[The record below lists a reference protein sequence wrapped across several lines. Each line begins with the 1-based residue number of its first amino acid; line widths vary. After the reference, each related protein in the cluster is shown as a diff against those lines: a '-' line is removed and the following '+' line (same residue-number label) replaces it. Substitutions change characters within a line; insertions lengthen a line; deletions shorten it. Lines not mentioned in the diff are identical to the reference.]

1 MTKIKTYKGFEI
13 RFDTFDNKFYILYEN
28 EKIAKD
34 KIENLEKSIDN
45 ILKAKFT
52 KIPILVKVGGFENN
66 GVTDFLSGE
75 ITSINLSTGKVFY
88 NILKGGRKIKKQ
100 NNITWTTLFKYTP
113 ENIKKVNLYR
123 TYIAKIRELE
133 ILCRELQEDMETV
146 DIDAAGQKGE
156 I

>member
-13 RFDTFDNKFYILYEN
+13 RFDTFDNKFYTLYEKERITN
-28 EKIAKD
+28 D

-52 KIPILVKVGGFENN
+52 KIPILAKVGGFENN

-75 ITSINLSTGKVFY
+75 ITSINLSTGRVFY
-88 NILKGGRKIKKQ
+88 NILKCGRKIKKQ
-100 NNITWTTLFKYTP
+100 NHITCITLFKYTP

-133 ILCRELQEDMETV
+133 FLCKELQKDMETV
-146 DIDAAGQKGE
+146 DINEAGQKGE

>member
-13 RFDTFDNKFYILYEN
+13 RFDTFDNKFYILCEN
-28 EKIAKD
+28 ERIAKD

-52 KIPILVKVGGFENN
+52 KIPILAKVSGFENN
-66 GVTDFLSGE
+66 GVTDFISGE
-75 ITSINLSTGKVFY
+75 ITSINLHTGKVFY
-88 NILKGGRKIKKQ
+88 NISKGERKIKRQ
-100 NNITWTTLFKYTP
+100 ENITWTTLYKYTP
-113 ENIKKVNLYR
+113 ENIKRIDLYR

-133 ILCRELQEDMETV
+133 ILCKELQEDMETV
-146 DIDAAGQKGE
+146 DINEAAQKGE